1 MNTST
6 ILNNYNDMTL
16 STAELFYNRYKKY
29 MRDYRQLNPKKMSE
43 SCKRYT
49 NKLKSDPVTNAL
61 MLEKRKNIITMLQLL
76 EKNFYKN
83 VANKSFVIKYI
94 IINLFNYK
102 IYLNKKYVQNIY
114 I

>member
-6 ILNNYNDMTL
+6 ILNNDNDITL
-16 STAELFYNRYKKY
+16 STAELFYKRYKKY

-61 MLEKRKNIITMLQLL
+61 MLEKRKKYYHDVVAPRKKLLQ
-76 EKNFYKN
+76 KC
-83 VANKSFVIKYI
+83 S
-94 IINLFNYK
+94 
-102 IYLNKKYVQNIY
+102 Q
-114 I
+114 